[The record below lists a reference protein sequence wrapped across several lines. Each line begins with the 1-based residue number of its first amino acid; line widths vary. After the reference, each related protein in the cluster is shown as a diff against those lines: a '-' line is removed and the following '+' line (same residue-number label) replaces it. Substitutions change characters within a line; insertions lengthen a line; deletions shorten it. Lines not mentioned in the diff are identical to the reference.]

1 MSGAGHRNQ
10 ANFTQ
15 TRAMAITDIYSK
27 RASRAAGEFG
37 DVYSY
42 DDAPRELR
50 NQIIHILDDLL
61 GTRVKYAD
69 LTANDL
75 YTHIDRSLSREYGAE
90 NLTEFQYG
98 KSSVERFIL
107 TTKNVSRLL
116 DVVELSFRICP
127 GLRLRNPAH
136 AAVIGQ
142 LLEEFN
148 QRCRESAFGYHI
160 EQGLVIRVDSTYA
173 HSEIVKPTLTLL
185 AQDIFSG
192 PNQEFL
198 NAHEH
203 FRHDR
208 YKECIVDC
216 LKAFES
222 TMKAIATVRGWTIPT
237 KATAKNLIDACFEH
251 ELIDPMLRSHFTGL
265 RTTLEAGVPTL
276 RNRVA
281 GHGQG
286 AVPIAVPGYLAQYVL
301 NLTGT
306 NISMLA
312 HAHAQTK

>member
-1 MSGAGHRNQ
+1 
-10 ANFTQ
+10 
-15 TRAMAITDIYSK
+15 MAITDIYSK
-27 RASRAAGEFG
+27 RASRAAGAFG

-61 GTRVKYAD
+61 GARVTYVNV
-69 LTANDL
+69 TPTDL
-75 YTHIDRSLSREYGAE
+75 YIHIDRNLSREYGVQT
-90 NLTEFQYG
+90 LTAHDYG
-98 KSSVERFIL
+98 KSSVHKFIL
-107 TTKNVSRLL
+107 ATKNVDRLL
-116 DVVELSFRICP
+116 DVVELSFRTSRSLQIRYP
-127 GLRLRNPAH
+127 EH
-136 AAVIGQ
+136 ARVIGQ

-160 EQGLVIRVDSTYA
+160 EQGLVIRVDSTYT

-222 TMKAIATVRGWTIPT
+222 TMKAIATIRGWTIPN
-237 KATAKNLIDACFEH
+237 KATAKDLIDACFEH

-286 AVPIAVPGYLAQYVL
+286 AVPVAVPSYLAQYVL